1 MVDPAPLAEP
11 ATRALV
17 VQHARLVAERAD
29 QHALTLESL
38 LAVLRSTRVDDHAAR
53 VEAAEIA
60 SAALVD
66 LRTSNDEE
74 RNALVEPVSR
84 AFLRL
89 RNDLRPLVRFG
100 SIDIQFVEPPATGR
114 ALPGEVAHAA
124 RAIVRTAVLAHVDRG
139 TAERVRVQWDCDGR
153 NLLVEIRDDGDGSL
167 DVHDDT
173 VRPIA
178 ERVSA
183 LDGDFRVES
192 TDGWGSTISIVMPLD
207 PPALGDRIEDAEAL
221 TPRERDVLR
230 LVVAG
235 APNADVAA
243 QLGITVNTAKYH
255 VANLLRKYGA
265 RSRAELS
272 ALAR

>member
-1 MVDPAPLAEP
+1 MVDSAPLAEP

-38 LAVLRSTRVDDHAAR
+38 LAVLRSTRVDDRAAR

-139 TAERVRVQWDCDGR
+139 TAERVRVQWNCDGR

>member
-38 LAVLRSTRVDDHAAR
+38 LAVLRSTRVDDRAAR

-192 TDGWGSTISIVMPLD
+192 TDGWGSTMSIVMPLD

>member
-38 LAVLRSTRVDDHAAR
+38 LAVLRSTRVDDRAAR

-192 TDGWGSTISIVMPLD
+192 TDGWGSTMSIVMPLD

-265 RSRAELS
+265 RSRAELA

>member
-38 LAVLRSTRVDDHAAR
+38 LAVLRSTRVDDRAAR

-100 SIDIQFVEPPATGR
+100 AIDIQFVEPPATGR

-192 TDGWGSTISIVMPLD
+192 TDGWGSTMSIVMPLD

>member
-38 LAVLRSTRVDDHAAR
+38 LAVLRSTRVVDRAAR

>member
-1 MVDPAPLAEP
+1 MVDSAPLAEP

-38 LAVLRSTRVDDHAAR
+38 LAVLRSTRVDDRAAR

>member
-1 MVDPAPLAEP
+1 MVDSAPLAEP

-38 LAVLRSTRVDDHAAR
+38 LAVLRSTRVDDRAAR

-207 PPALGDRIEDAEAL
+207 PPALADRIEDAEAL

>member
-38 LAVLRSTRVDDHAAR
+38 LAVLRSTRVDDRAAR

>member
-38 LAVLRSTRVDDHAAR
+38 LAVLRSTRVDDRAAR

-243 QLGITVNTAKYH
+243 QLGISVNTAKYH

>member
-38 LAVLRSTRVDDHAAR
+38 LAVLRSTRVDDRAAR

-207 PPALGDRIEDAEAL
+207 PPALADRIEDAEAL